1 MREGEA
7 RRRAGGERGEVQG
20 KVQSAVERETREGGV
35 GPRPGGPACQSG
47 EDGAHHGALRDRS
60 KTIREVRP
68 ISPIISFREQ
78 FFLFL
83 FLRHESSL
91 FRPGHHLLVALE
103 CSRAVEIDTVY
114 SSNSKSIEP
123 ASNIVTTGSN
133 AVKKCAIAARDFA
146 SLTNEKFGK
155 SVSKRGRGSSKLC
168 KPTRL
173 ELASFEGWFFRV
185 ATASLTGAVKN
196 RSRRAKNG
204 GELIQGNESVEY
216 TVQLS

>member
-1 MREGEA
+1 M
-7 RRRAGGERGEVQG
+7 QG

-123 ASNIVTTGSN
+123 ASNALARS
-133 AVKKCAIAARDFA
+133 VKKCAIAARDFA
-146 SLTNEKFGK
+146 SLTNGKFGK